1 MRNSRLSFLVSAIAL
16 AMLTTQA
23 KAATITYTLSG
34 FADGT
39 FNGAAFTNQA
49 FSFTGVADTANT
61 STSPNTFPRIQLT
74 SLTIS
79 VAGQPTATVNQTF
92 YLVNFS
98 SAGGPLADTVAFAD
112 AVDNNTTAHAV
123 TFGSAT
129 GWNLTTPIG
138 PATST
143 LTANG
148 LTPTDQGPVML
159 GAFTAPTTFSATV
172 PEPGTLALLTL
183 AGVGLI
189 FRGRGTGARRQG
201 GRAS

>member
-1 MRNSRLSFLVSAIAL
+1 MRNSRLSFLVSAVAL
-16 AMLTTQA
+16 AALTTQA

-61 STSPNTFPRIQLT
+61 STSPNTFPRVQLT

-79 VAGQPTATVNQTF
+79 VAGQPTATVNQAF

-98 SAGGPLADTVAFAD
+98 TGIPNTIGFAD
-112 AVDNNTTAHAV
+112 AVDSNTTAHAI
-123 TFGSAT
+123 TLGGASA
-129 GWNLTTPIG
+129 WNLTTPIG

-143 LTANG
+143 LAFNG

-159 GAFTAPTTFSATV
+159 GAFTAPTTFSATL
-172 PEPGTLALLTL
+172 PEPGTLVLLALG
-183 AGVGLI
+183 GVGVI

-201 GRAS
+201 GRSS